1 MKKYLFI
8 ATGAAIIAAL
18 LIYFAGIGAAYI
30 FSPAIYHP
38 PQAEYTAAMPFQPGE
53 TVTCTVPVTL
63 PADMRIAHAEISG
76 TSVIPLT
83 AAVSSGKYL
92 WNRRVWHITGK
103 FRILKEGKTGD
114 LVLEC
119 ALRRIFSSRI
129 SKNIRIV
136 LPEITSALAPSLLPG
151 SELTLAGEITPPQQK
166 SGILSRHWLWLL
178 LPLLAGIV
186 YWAWRKFFRRIILPA
201 PWEKALHAVTKL
213 CNRVKQKKI
222 SPEKAFAALC
232 DVVRDYLEI
241 RFAIPAP
248 RLTTQEFMQSV
259 LHDLSSPVT
268 EEQRNFLCRFLAAAD
283 MIKFARA
290 ASDDTAFNL
299 AAAHAAELIR
309 ATAEE
314 EKEK

>member
-8 ATGAAIIAAL
+8 ATGAAVIAAL
-18 LIYFAGIGAAYI
+18 LIYLAGIGAAYI

-38 PQAEYTAAMPFQPGE
+38 PQAEYTVTMPIQPGE

-83 AAVSSGKYL
+83 AAISSGKYL

-114 LVLEC
+114 LALEC
-119 ALRRIFSSRI
+119 ALRQIFSSRI
-129 SKNIRIV
+129 SKTLRIP
-136 LPEITSALAPSLLPG
+136 LPEISSALAPSLLPG
-151 SELTLAGEITPPQQK
+151 SELTLAGEITPPRQRN
-166 SGILSRHWLWLL
+166 SILSWHWLWLL
-178 LPLLAGIV
+178 LPLLAGAI
-186 YWAWRKFFRRIILPA
+186 YGAWHKFFRRIILPK

-213 CNRVKQKKI
+213 CNRVKHKKI

-248 RLTTQEFMQSV
+248 RLTTQEFMQNM
-259 LHDLSSPVT
+259 LNFSSPVT
-268 EEQRNFLCRFLAAAD
+268 EEQRNFLCRFLATAD

-299 AAAHAAELIR
+299 AAEHAAELIR

-314 EKEK
+314 ENGK